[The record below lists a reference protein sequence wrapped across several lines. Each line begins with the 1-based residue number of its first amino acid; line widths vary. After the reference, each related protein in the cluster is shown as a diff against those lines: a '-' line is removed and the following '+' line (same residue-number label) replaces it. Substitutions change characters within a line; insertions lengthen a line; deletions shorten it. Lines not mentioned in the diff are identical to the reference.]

1 MDITSILV
9 EAQKAVD
16 DAKISDD
23 LRSIAFGKAVEALS
37 QRIGEPQAGAAPVRR
52 SSVSAAHT
60 GESGTEKI
68 GGRLGLAAEVIG
80 EIYSDNEAGGADVVL
95 GVGKLDNST
104 ATATKQIALLVAA
117 ARQLTGGEEWT
128 DSREIRRVCSDY
140 GRFDTTNF
148 AKTIKR
154 MDDAFSFR
162 GKGQQI
168 QVRLHQRGVDKLK
181 QLITSVTG
189 G

>member
-1 MDITSILV
+1 M
-9 EAQKAVD
+9 
-16 DAKISDD
+16 
-23 LRSIAFGKAVEALS
+23 EALS

-104 ATATKQIALLVAA
+104 
-117 ARQLTGGEEWT
+117 
-128 DSREIRRVCSDY
+128 
-140 GRFDTTNF
+140 
-148 AKTIKR
+148 
-154 MDDAFSFR
+154 
-162 GKGQQI
+162 
-168 QVRLHQRGVDKLK
+168 
-181 QLITSVTG
+181 
-189 G
+189 